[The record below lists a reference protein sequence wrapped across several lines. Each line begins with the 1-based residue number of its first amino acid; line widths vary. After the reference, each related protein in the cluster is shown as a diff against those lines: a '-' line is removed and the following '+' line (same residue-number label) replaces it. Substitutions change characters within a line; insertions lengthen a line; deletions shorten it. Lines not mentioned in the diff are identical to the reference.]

1 MPRAKIFRPF
11 RAGTW
16 WRVRLVFFL
25 GMRVD
30 KRMWID
36 YQYMQCKNSYALKA
50 QNIIARGNALG
61 GVGGAGYGGAGDE

>member
-1 MPRAKIFRPF
+1 
-11 RAGTW
+11 
-16 WRVRLVFFL
+16 VFFL